1 MARPWWKKITS
12 ILRGKRPVSLPPIVK
27 GEALIE
33 AAGDEARRGERTRA
47 ALLLIQAAQRF
58 EAEGRSR
65 HAAAALKTAQ
75 RFGGFH
81 PHYGQLL
88 GQLYARTGEN
98 HVAAREF
105 QRAADTAIELGR
117 IDWARQLHIE
127 AHRADPAAPGP
138 WSFMADLAYNAGRL
152 EVCERIL
159 AGALQFV
166 GYGADPERGREERA
180 RIEDRLA
187 ALRSEIASLPPANL
201 LEEEDDATVPISMEQ
216 LQGLLSSGAQP
227 SIVLAPAPIPLEV
240 EVDFSP
246 AGRSTVEVPALVV
259 DLVVSSTPNLSA

>member
-1 MARPWWKKITS
+1 MARPWWKRISS
-12 ILRGKRPVSLPPIVK
+12 ILRGKRKAPPTTAQQ

-58 EAEGRSR
+58 EAEGRGR

-88 GQLYARTGEN
+88 GQLYSRTGEN
-98 HVAAREF
+98 SVAAREF
-105 QRAADTAIELGR
+105 QRAADSAVEMGR

-127 AHRADPAAPGP
+127 AHRADPSAPGP
-138 WSFMADLAYNAGRL
+138 WNFMADLAYNAGRL

-159 AGALQFV
+159 AGAIQFV
-166 GYGADPERGREERA
+166 GYGADPERGREDRV
-180 RIEDRLA
+180 RIEERLA
-187 ALRSEIASLPPANL
+187 ALRSEIASLPPALL
-201 LEEEDDATVPISMEQ
+201 LEEEDDATVPISMEE
-216 LQGLLSSGAQP
+216 LQGLLSSGAEP
-227 SIVLAPAPIPLEV
+227 SIVLVPAAIPLEV

-246 AGRSTVEVPALVV
+246 AGRSTVEVPAMVV